1 MMIYLEKKNG
11 GSSQFATLKKALPGH
26 IQIAKMLVPSLQKI
40 PSTTMNS
47 MVYPTRPGKRANKKP
62 WKDPPCYI

>member
-1 MMIYLEKKNG
+1 MMIYLEKNG

-40 PSTTMNS
+40 PRSNDEFHGL
-47 MVYPTRPGKRANKKP
+47 PHPA
-62 WKDPPCYI
+62 W

>member
-1 MMIYLEKKNG
+1 MMIYLEKKWWI
-11 GSSQFATLKKALPGH
+11 FPVRYVKKKALPGH